1 MSIEQYIR
9 TDILEKRLA
18 DTSVLVV
25 YDGENRYLKLAQSIA
40 SEHCDVVD
48 VSQGS
53 LLTRQQA
60 MSALSKLKSGR
71 QLLVYVPKAAPLEEE
86 DKQKDPFAL
95 YAAAGAIFPDP
106 ERSGD
111 KFLDICLKA
120 KPDQATEIRQ
130 LFEQNDNP
138 SFEVINAIGGGA
150 SWPTLQAA
158 LSAEGAASLLFRF
171 MTADEKIQSK
181 LAAQSSWHNEALSLF
196 NSTLGLTLRTKQ
208 SSWSAIADEL
218 WRFVLFSEF
227 VFDLNEAIPAS
238 LSDVLVAKSSAKPI
252 IEELGDNLRK
262 HTDYQSL
269 YIERA
274 SAIEEELKLGALC
287 ANITKLGNRDT
298 FPFEEKCYLKQAID
312 ALITAQGDLTR
323 KIVNEHANSVWS
335 SNSDSQVNW
344 ELVKSSQRLL
354 ETCEDLTRE
363 LPNFIKKQ
371 SDLIE
376 FYQSSLRRADQL
388 HREFEQ
394 AVNDCPEADD
404 LMPGVVSLVRK
415 NYRKLV
421 ESVQLRFTH
430 FVNDNGWPPASV
442 ISNTQ
447 VFDSKVEPLLKNGS
461 NRVAYLMV
469 DALRYELGFE
479 LNKQLVEDAD
489 SQLSVAFA
497 TLPSIT
503 PVGMASLLPGAY
515 EHLSVS
521 VEDGKTKALYK
532 GKPVGAVD
540 QRMSVFK
547 SQYGDR
553 FNEMTLKD
561 FVKMPKTK
569 SIDKSVDLLV
579 IRSTEID
586 SFFENHPEDAPSMM
600 QRELKQIRQ
609 AVNKLQS
616 QGFQKVFIVTDHG
629 FYMNN
634 AQEAGDNVKNPDT
647 NWKVEHQRILLG
659 SGNLDDLHYSL
670 ANDKLGIKSDI
681 PMFAGPRSLAPYR
694 RGMLYYH
701 GGLSLQECLVPVI
714 EITLKPSIVKAG
726 QTASV
731 VLDYKKG
738 AKRITT
744 RFAVIELKLASLSA
758 DLFGGAEDLEATE
771 ILLEAH
777 SGTGK
782 NLQVV
787 GEARPGE
794 HVNAATGTVTLEPG
808 EAIKVT
814 LKMDPEF
821 QGKFKVKAIDPV
833 TNSILGDVLELH
845 TDYAV
850 D

>member
-1 MSIEQYIR
+1 MSIEQYIKN
-9 TDILEKRLA
+9 DILQSRLA

-25 YDGENRYLKLAQSIA
+25 YDGEKRYHHLAKDIA
-40 SEHCDVVD
+40 SEVCDVID

-53 LLTRQQA
+53 LATRQQA
-60 MSALSKLKSGR
+60 ITALSQIKTGK
-71 QLLVYVPKAAPLEEE
+71 QLLVYVPKSAPMEEE
-86 DKQKDPFAL
+86 EKQKNPFAL
-95 YAAAGAIFPDP
+95 YAAAGSIFPDP

-111 KFLDICLKA
+111 KYLDICLKA
-120 KPDQATEIRQ
+120 KPDQATEIRE
-130 LFEQNDNP
+130 LFEQNENP
-138 SFEVINAIGGGA
+138 SFDVINAIGGGVN
-150 SWPTLQAA
+150 WPTLQAT
-158 LSAEGAASLLFRF
+158 LNDEGSTNLLFKF
-171 MTADEKIQSK
+171 MTANKDIQSK
-181 LAAQSSWHNEALSLF
+181 LAAQGSWHTEVQSLF
-196 NSTLGLTLRTKQ
+196 NSSLGLTLRTKQ

-227 VFDLNEAIPAS
+227 VFDLNEDIPGS
-238 LSDVLVAKSSAKPI
+238 LSDVPVAKSSAKPI
-252 IEELGDNLRK
+252 IEELGDKLRK
-262 HTDYQSL
+262 HTDYQNL

-274 SAIEEELKLGALC
+274 SGIEEELKLDALC
-287 ANITKLGNRDT
+287 ANITKLGHRDT
-298 FPFEEKCYLKQAID
+298 FPFEEKCYLKQAITALLADDGD
-312 ALITAQGDLTR
+312 ATR
-323 KIVNEHANSVWS
+323 KIVAEHANSVWS

-354 ETCEDLTRE
+354 EACEDLERE

-404 LMPGVVSLVRK
+404 LMPGVVDLVRK

-421 ESVQLRFTH
+421 EAVQQRFTH
-430 FVNDNGWPPASV
+430 FVNDSGWPPAEV
-442 ISNTQ
+442 LSNTQ
-447 VFDSKVEPLLKNGS
+447 LFDSKVEPLLKSGG

-515 EHLSVS
+515 DNLSVS
-521 VEDGKTKALYK
+521 LDDGKTKALYN
-532 GKPVGAVD
+532 GKPVGSVE
-540 QRMSVFK
+540 QRMGVFK

-561 FVKMPKTK
+561 FVKLPKKKT
-569 SIDKSVDLLV
+569 IDTSVDLLV
-579 IRSTEID
+579 LRSTEID
-586 SFFENHPEDAPSMM
+586 SFFENHPEDAPAMM

-609 AVNKLQS
+609 AVNKLQD

-634 AQEAGDNVKNPDT
+634 AQEAGDKVTSPDS

-659 SGNLDDLHYSL
+659 SGNLDDHHYSL
-670 ANDKLGIKSDI
+670 ANDKLGINSDI
-681 PMFAGPRSLAPYR
+681 AMFAGPRSLAPYR
-694 RGMLYYH
+694 KGMLYYH

-726 QTASV
+726 QDASV

-744 RFAVIELKLASLSA
+744 RFAVIELKLESLSA
-758 DLFGGAEDLEATE
+758 DLFGGSEDLEATE

-777 SGTGK
+777 SGAGK

-808 EAIKVT
+808 ETIKVT

-821 QGKFKVKAIDPV
+821 EGKFKVKAIDPV
-833 TNSILGDVLELH
+833 TNSTLGNVLELV

-850 D
+850 

>member
-1 MSIEQYIR
+1 MSIEQYIK

-25 YDGENRYLKLAQSIA
+25 YDGEQRYQQLAQDMA
-40 SEHCDVVD
+40 SEQCEVVD

-60 MSALSKLKSGR
+60 VSALSKLKSGK
-71 QLLVYVPKAAPLEEE
+71 QLLVYVPKTAPMEEE
-86 DKQKDPFAL
+86 EKQKDPFAL
-95 YAAAGAIFPDP
+95 YAAAGCVFPDP

-138 SFEVINAIGGGA
+138 SFDVINAIGGGVN
-150 SWPTLQAA
+150 WPTLQAA
-158 LSAEGAASLLFRF
+158 LHTEGATNLLFKF
-171 MTADEKIQSK
+171 MTANKEVQSK
-181 LAAQSSWHNEALSLF
+181 LAGQKSWHNEALSLF

-227 VFDLNEAIPAS
+227 VFDLNEAIPTS

-274 SAIEEELKLGALC
+274 SAVEAELKLSALC
-287 ANITKLGNRDT
+287 VNITKLGNRDT

-312 ALITAQGDLTR
+312 ALIADERDLTR
-323 KIVNEHANSVWS
+323 KIVREHANSVWS
-335 SNSDSQVNW
+335 ANSDSQVNW

-354 ETCEDLTRE
+354 ETCEDLSRE
-363 LPNFIKKQ
+363 LPNFTKKQ

-394 AVNDCPEADD
+394 AVNDCSLVDD
-404 LMPGVVSLVRK
+404 LMPGVVKLVRK
-415 NYRKLV
+415 NYRDLV
-421 ESVQLRFTH
+421 ESVQLKFTH
-430 FVNDNGWPPASV
+430 FVDNAGWPPQGF

-447 VFDSKVEPLLKNGS
+447 VFDTKVKPLLKSGGV
-461 NRVAYLMV
+461 RVVYLMV
-469 DALRYELGFE
+469 DALRYELGYE
-479 LNKQLVEDAD
+479 LNKQLIEDAD
-489 SQLSVAFA
+489 TQFTVAFA

-503 PVGMASLLPGAY
+503 PVGMASLLPDAY
-515 EHLSVS
+515 DKLSVH
-521 VEDGKTKALYK
+521 VKDGKTTTLYD
-532 GKPVGAVD
+532 GKPVSDVAS
-540 QRMSVFK
+540 RMGVFK

-553 FNEMTLKD
+553 FKEMSLKD
-561 FVKMPKTK
+561 FMKLPKKVT
-569 SIDKSVDLLV
+569 IENSVDLLV
-579 IRSTEID
+579 LRSTEID
-586 SFFENHPEDAPSMM
+586 SFFENHPEDAPAMM

-609 AVNKLQS
+609 AVNKLQV

-634 AQEAGDNVKNPDT
+634 AQEAGDVVTKPDT
-647 NWKVEHQRILLG
+647 TWKVEHQRMLLG
-659 SGNLDDLHYSL
+659 NGNLDSHHYNLTSEH
-670 ANDKLGIKSDI
+670 AGIKTDI
-681 PMFAGPRSLAPYR
+681 AQFAGPRSLAPYR

-714 EITLKPSIVKAG
+714 DITLKSSHSNAYKDAH
-726 QTASV
+726 V
-731 VLDYKKG
+731 VIDYKKG
-738 AKRITT
+738 AKKITT
-744 RFAVIELKLASLSA
+744 RFAVIELKLESLQQG
-758 DLFGGAEDLEATE
+758 LFGNLSDLEGIE

-777 SGTGK
+777 SGTR
-782 NLQVV
+782 VV
-787 GEARPGE
+787 GEVRPGE
-794 HVNAATGTVTLEPG
+794 YVNAATGTITLEPG
-808 EAIKVT
+808 ATIKVT

-821 QGKFKVKAIDPV
+821 DGQFKVKAIDPV
-833 TNSILGDVLELH
+833 TTSILGEPLELV

-850 D
+850 